1 MSHYAHRICRFQ
13 DIWQLTGLGA
23 RVAVAL
29 RLNKLAP
36 FSRNYKYE
44 YCAYTNAP
52 IQIVRIPRDVSDV
65 TDRRMAFWWTF
76 AAERFATANTGW
88 AMVIQDGKLISLL
101 TSPHFY

>member
-29 RLNKLAP
+29 RLNKMPAY
-36 FSRNYKYE
+36 SRNYKYE

-52 IQIVRIPRDVSDV
+52 IEIVRIPRDVSDV
-65 TDRRMAFWWTF
+65 TDRRMAFWWCY

-88 AMVIQDGKLISLL
+88 AMVIQDGAFASLCL
-101 TSPHFY
+101 TSLS